1 MGGSK
6 ERVKLPRHG
15 VVAQRGGAS
24 DREIR
29 VQDLREDVS
38 GAVSVFCCFVQDGLD
53 RLHVMQVGVPADR
66 ISDQIASERPCHR
79 PMVSSSSTVGQPGL
93 VAGPFRPRERSSVA
107 KVQKVVTDCTAC
119 SVSLND
125 EQISQIQSRGNHRER
140 TRKLGPNRAFDC
152 SDPTGLVPA
161 LISKKEWSRVRCCGD
176 TGNRR
181 LNRTIATQ

>member
-1 MGGSK
+1 MARISG
-6 ERVKLPRHG
+6 VDLPNNKRI
-15 VVAQRGGAS
+15 
-24 DREIR
+24 EIALTYIYGIGR
-29 VQDLREDVS
+29 TSATKIIEKIKIDPDLR
-38 GAVSVFCCFVQDGLD
+38 
-53 RLHVMQVGVPADR
+53 
-66 ISDQIASERPCHR
+66 
-79 PMVSSSSTVGQPGL
+79 
-93 VAGPFRPRERSSVA
+93 A
-107 KVQKVVTDCTAC
+107 KNL
-119 SVSLND
+119 SD

>member
-1 MGGSK
+1 
-6 ERVKLPRHG
+6 
-15 VVAQRGGAS
+15 
-24 DREIR
+24 
-29 VQDLREDVS
+29 
-38 GAVSVFCCFVQDGLD
+38 
-53 RLHVMQVGVPADR
+53 MQTF
-66 ISDQIASERPCHR
+66 R
-79 PMVSSSSTVGQPGL
+79 PMVSSSSTVGQPGM

-161 LISKKEWSRVRCCGD
+161 LIRKRSGGLGWGGGVSFRLYANALGWSLAA
-176 TGNRR
+176 RR
-181 LNRTIATQ
+181 LVERGDLCIAQSAIVQTDIIEAAVEPMRHMKPAPTNGGWHARLGRD

>member
-1 MGGSK
+1 MRSGFVGLTS
-6 ERVKLPRHG
+6 RPSP
-15 VVAQRGGAS
+15 AI
-24 DREIR
+24 EIFGKISN
-29 VQDLREDVS
+29 QQFS
-38 GAVSVFCCFVQDGLD
+38 PVF
-53 RLHVMQVGVPADR
+53 RTKPAKPADCCR
-66 ISDQIASERPCHR
+66 RAFLKDGQVAKTLTHVGHRCRPFVRWFRAARPSASPAWSRVR
-79 PMVSSSSTVGQPGL
+79 SGQ
-93 VAGPFRPRERSSVA
+93 EKRSSVA

-176 TGNRR
+176 TGHRR